1 MTETPDPGQQPPGQ
15 PQQPPQQP
23 PQVPY
28 GGDPGWAQQSPPQP
42 PQAGA
47 YGAQP
52 PGAYGSPPPYGS
64 WAPQDHPRAMTSLI
78 LGIVGLLLCQLVSPF
93 AWVMGKRAIDEIDA
107 NPQMY
112 GGRSTA
118 VAGWILGIIGT
129 VIIGLALVFLVIVV
143 IIAVAGISTS

>member
-1 MTETPDPGQQPPGQ
+1 MTETPDPGQQPP
-15 PQQPPQQP
+15 QQPSQVP

-28 GGDPGWAQQSPPQP
+28 GGSGGAYQP
-42 PQAGA
+42 P
-47 YGAQP
+47 P
-52 PGAYGSPPPYGS
+52 PGAYGAPPPYGA

-78 LGIVGLLLCQLVSPF
+78 LGIIGLIVCQLVSPF

-118 VAGWILGIIGT
+118 VAGWVLGIIGT
-129 VIIGLALVFLVIVV
+129 VILGLALVILVIVI